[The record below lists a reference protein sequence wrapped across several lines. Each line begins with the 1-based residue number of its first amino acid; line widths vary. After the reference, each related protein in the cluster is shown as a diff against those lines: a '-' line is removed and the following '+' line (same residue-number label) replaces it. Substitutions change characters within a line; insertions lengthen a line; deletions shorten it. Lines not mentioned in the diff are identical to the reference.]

1 MPQVAGKSSELAFS
15 IVHDLRN
22 PLSAICGSAELL
34 VTANLDPEQTRRVAA
49 NIRRAG
55 EQMKNLLTSIV
66 SVAKGRTDDIQ
77 SCKLNEILSAACDA
91 AGIARRDDIN
101 VIINASEEIE
111 LWMDQLRMERV
122 FLNLITNAM
131 EAIPSAGTICITASE
146 ADNRIQVTV
155 EDTGP
160 GIPAEIR
167 CRLFEPFATAGKKDG
182 LGLGLAF
189 SRQAVRDHGGDLWAE
204 PSRGARFVMWLPKRL
219 TAENRN

>member
-122 FLNLITNAM
+122 FFNLITNAM

-146 ADNRIQVTV
+146 ADNRIQVIV

>member
-1 MPQVAGKSSELAFS
+1 
-15 IVHDLRN
+15 
-22 PLSAICGSAELL
+22 
-34 VTANLDPEQTRRVAA
+34 
-49 NIRRAG
+49 
-55 EQMKNLLTSIV
+55 
-66 SVAKGRTDDIQ
+66 
-77 SCKLNEILSAACDA
+77 
-91 AGIARRDDIN
+91 
-101 VIINASEEIE
+101 
-111 LWMDQLRMERV
+111 MERV

-204 PSRGARFVMWLPKRL
+204 PSRGARFVMWLPKRR
-219 TAENRN
+219 TAEYRN

>member
-146 ADNRIQVTV
+146 ADNRIQVIV

>member
-146 ADNRIQVTV
+146 ADNRIQVIV

-204 PSRGARFVMWLPKRL
+204 PCRGARFVMWLPKRL
-219 TAENRN
+219 TADNRN

>member
-1 MPQVAGKSSELAFS
+1 MLQVAGKSNELAFS

-66 SVAKGRTDDIQ
+66 SVAKGRTEDIQ

-91 AGIARRDDIN
+91 AGIARRDDIK

-122 FLNLITNAM
+122 FFNLITNAM

-146 ADNRIQVTV
+146 ADNRIQVIV

-219 TAENRN
+219 TAEYRN

>member
-1 MPQVAGKSSELAFS
+1 MLQVAGNSEELAFS

-146 ADNRIQVTV
+146 ADNRIQVIV

-182 LGLGLAF
+182 LGLGLAC

-219 TAENRN
+219 TAEYRN

>member
-131 EAIPSAGTICITASE
+131 EAIPSGGTICITASE
-146 ADNRIQVTV
+146 ADNRIQVIV

-204 PSRGARFVMWLPKRL
+204 PSRGARFVMWLPKRR
-219 TAENRN
+219 TADYRN

>member
-1 MPQVAGKSSELAFS
+1 MPQIAGNSTELTLS

-22 PLSAICGSAELL
+22 PLSAICGCAELL
-34 VTANLDPEQTRRVAA
+34 DAANLDPEQTRRVAA

-77 SCKLNEILSAACDA
+77 SCKLNEILSGACDA

-146 ADNRIQVTV
+146 ADNRIQVIV

-204 PSRGARFVMWLPKRL
+204 PCRGARFVMWLPKRL
-219 TAENRN
+219 TADNRN

>member
-122 FLNLITNAM
+122 FFNLITNAM

-146 ADNRIQVTV
+146 ADNRIQVIV

-204 PSRGARFVMWLPKRL
+204 PCRGARFVMWLPKRL

>member
-101 VIINASEEIE
+101 VIIHASEEIE

-146 ADNRIQVTV
+146 ADNRIQVIV

-204 PSRGARFVMWLPKRL
+204 PCRGARFVMWLPKRL

>member
-122 FLNLITNAM
+122 FLNLITNAI

-146 ADNRIQVTV
+146 ADNRIQVIV

>member
-1 MPQVAGKSSELAFS
+1 MLQVAGNSNELAFS

-22 PLSAICGSAELL
+22 PLSAICGCAELL
-34 VTANLDPEQTRRVAA
+34 VTANLDPEQTRRIAG

-66 SVAKGRTDDIQ
+66 SVAKGRAEDIQ
-77 SCKLNEILSAACDA
+77 SCKLSEILSAACDA
-91 AGIARRDDIN
+91 AGVARRDDIN
-101 VIINASEEIE
+101 MVVHASQEIE
-111 LWMDQLRMERV
+111 LWMDRRRMERV

-146 ADNRIQVTV
+146 SDNRIQVTV

-167 CRLFEPFATAGKKDG
+167 GRLFEPFATAGKKDG

-204 PSRGARFVMWLPKRL
+204 PSRGARFVMRLPKRL
-219 TAENRN
+219 TADYRN